1 MEALGM
7 IETRG
12 LVALIEAAGRRLD
25 DVVRKPMLGQTLK
38 ILTSADHRHKM
49 VEAANA
55 AHKPHSARSA
65 ASLILA
71 GLP

>member
-1 MEALGM
+1 MVR
-7 IETRG
+7 ETTQI
-12 LVALIEAAGRRLD
+12 LA
-25 DVVRKPMLGQTLK
+25 QTLK

-49 VEAANA
+49 VEAANT